1 MRDFEISPDGKSII
15 YNGNNRIGQY
25 DIASR
30 TTTVLLEGTTA
41 DTRDNGG
48 DKIIR
53 ISEDGRY
60 IMYYVDT
67 VPIMWSQIFVYD
79 TQTGTTEKVIKTNKY
94 SIHDVAWE
102 K

>member
-1 MRDFEISPDGKSII
+1 MKYRLLFRNKMT
-15 YNGNNRIGQY
+15 
-25 DIASR
+25 SR
-30 TTTVLLEGTTA
+30 TTTVLLEGTRA

-60 IMYYVDT
+60 IMYYSDT
-67 VPIMWSQIFVYD
+67 VPIMCSQIFVYD
-79 TQTGTTEKVIKTNKY
+79 TQTGTTEKVIKTYKY